1 MQNLP
6 CPRLLLLQPET
17 CRASKT
23 FYTQA
28 GAGQKG
34 GVLAPKGAC
43 RQVKSVTENE
53 PRVACKFDIE
63 ATPDMPKRIRL
74 EGGNGEY
81 KTKGG
86 EREVRREGERE
97 RRQCDEGL
105 PKAQPKCCTVFFYRF
120 LPVSLFPLPVAF
132 PLPLPSSPSYPP
144 CNYSPVL
151 QQSNCILASIL
162 FSVQKAPEKTHIHCK
177 GRGGRAEQAEHRGRW
192 VGGCI
197 NNASNFAN
205 CLEMAKCFFSRA
217 SESQNATKTLGNA
230 AGSCWIN
237 YEKYDAPTEQAERG
251 RGPSALF
258 ANVACTLQHATPPV
272 CPCASSRTALWVSNL
287 IVC

>member
-6 CPRLLLLQPET
+6 CPTPPSSLTARNMPRIKNFLYSSRGRP
-17 CRASKT
+17 
-23 FYTQA
+23 
-28 GAGQKG
+28 KG

-74 EGGNGEY
+74 EGGNGDY

-97 RRQCDEGL
+97 RGHCEEGF
-105 PKAQPKCCTVFFYRF
+105 AQGAAKVLHSFFYRF

-132 PLPLPSSPSYPP
+132 PLPLPSPLPTLPVTTPLCCSKAIAVWPP
-144 CNYSPVL
+144 FC
-151 QQSNCILASIL
+151 LAFKKHL
-162 FSVQKAPEKTHIHCK
+162 KKHTYTAKAE
-177 GRGGRAEQAEHRGRW
+177 GVGQAEHSGRRG
-192 VGGCI
+192 GGCI
-197 NNASNFAN
+197 NNACNFAN

>member
-74 EGGNGEY
+74 EGGRGDYEG
-81 KTKGG
+81 KGQ
-86 EREVRREGERE
+86 ERAKYVEKERE
-97 RRQCDEGL
+97 RGGSAMRVCPRRSQSA
-105 PKAQPKCCTVFFYRF
+105 AQFFF
-120 LPVSLFPLPVAF
+120 TDFCPSLFSHSLSLSLFHYPPPLPTHPVTTPLCCSKAIAVWPPFCLAF
-132 PLPLPSSPSYPP
+132 KKHLKKHTYTAKAKG
-144 CNYSPVL
+144 VG
-151 QQSNCILASIL
+151 QS
-162 FSVQKAPEKTHIHCK
+162 T
-177 GRGGRAEQAEHRGRW
+177 RGGRVR
-192 VGGCI
+192 GCI
-197 NNASNFAN
+197 NNACNFAN

>member
-1 MQNLP
+1 MRV
-6 CPRLLLLQPET
+6 CPRRSQSAAQFFLQISARLSFPT
-17 CRASKT
+17 PCR
-23 FYTQA
+23 F
-28 GAGQKG
+28 
-34 GVLAPKGAC
+34 
-43 RQVKSVTENE
+43 
-53 PRVACKFDIE
+53 
-63 ATPDMPKRIRL
+63 
-74 EGGNGEY
+74 
-81 KTKGG
+81 
-86 EREVRREGERE
+86 
-97 RRQCDEGL
+97 
-105 PKAQPKCCTVFFYRF
+105 
-120 LPVSLFPLPVAF
+120 
-132 PLPLPSSPSYPP
+132 PSSITLPPSYPP

-151 QQSNCILASIL
+151 QQSNCSLASIL

-177 GRGGRAEQAEHRGRW
+177 GRGGRAEQAEHSGRR

-197 NNASNFAN
+197 NNACNFAN

>member
-1 MQNLP
+1 MRRGFAQGAAKVLHSFFLQISA
-6 CPRLLLLQPET
+6 RL
-17 CRASKT
+17 S
-23 FYTQA
+23 
-28 GAGQKG
+28 
-34 GVLAPKGAC
+34 
-43 RQVKSVTENE
+43 
-53 PRVACKFDIE
+53 
-63 ATPDMPKRIRL
+63 
-74 EGGNGEY
+74 
-81 KTKGG
+81 
-86 EREVRREGERE
+86 
-97 RRQCDEGL
+97 
-105 PKAQPKCCTVFFYRF
+105 
-120 LPVSLFPLPVAF
+120 F
-132 PLPLPSSPSYPP
+132 PLPLASSLPLPPSSPSP

-151 QQSNCILASIL
+151 QQSNCSLASIL

-177 GRGGRAEQAEHRGRW
+177 GRGSRAEQAEHSGRRG
-192 VGGCI
+192 GGCI
-197 NNASNFAN
+197 NNACNFAN

-272 CPCASSRTALWVSNL
+272 CPCALSRTALWVSNL